1 MAVNHAARFCD
12 GIARRDFL
20 RLGSAGV
27 FGMGLTLPWLLE
39 QQGMAAAKG
48 KKTRDV
54 SLIFVFLHGGLS
66 TMDSWDLKPDA
77 PAEFRGDFKPIATN
91 VSGIQICE
99 HLPRTAR
106 QMDKIALIRSFRHH
120 NSDHGPADHY
130 MLTGYFPQAGF
141 NPGLSPNNQR
151 PAHGSVIARKLGP
164 KGSVPPYVCL
174 PKMHPSGGPA
184 YLGSGAAPFVIDAD
198 PNAPNF
204 SVPDIVPPPALTAS
218 RLDARKRLLAQIDRF
233 QEAGELSVTRANR
246 AAEAVSVYQKKAF
259 ALMTSPAAKKAFQ
272 IGAEPDKLRDE
283 YGRHSLGQSCL
294 MARRLVEAGVRCVTV
309 DHSNWDTH
317 DNNFVT
323 LKRSLLPTL
332 DAALST
338 LFHDLA
344 DRGLLS
350 HTLVVV
356 TGEFGRTPR
365 INKNAGRDH
374 WGPAF
379 TVALGGA
386 GIKGGRA
393 IGKSDARAERPAG
406 DPHGP
411 EDLAATMYHLMRIDP
426 REEFYTPEG
435 RPVPIVNNG
444 KVIEALL

>member
-1 MAVNHAARFCD
+1 VQTSAKFCD
-12 GIARRDFL
+12 GLTRRDVL

-27 FGMGLTLPWLLE
+27 FGMGMTLPWLFE
-39 QQGMAAAKG
+39 QQALAVAQG

-66 TMDSWDLKPDA
+66 TMDSWDLKPEA

-91 VSGIQICE
+91 ISGIQIGE
-99 HLPRTAR
+99 HLPLMSR
-106 QMDKIALIRSFRHH
+106 QMDKVALIRSFRHQ

-141 NPGLSPNNQR
+141 NPSLSPNNQR

-164 KGSVPPYVCL
+164 RGTVPPYVCL
-174 PKMHPSGGPA
+174 PKMHPSAGPA
-184 YLGSGAAPFVIDAD
+184 YLGSPAAPFVIDAD

-204 SVPDIVPPPALTAS
+204 SVPDIVPPPALSAS
-218 RLDARKRLLAQIDRF
+218 RLDARKKLLAQIDRF
-233 QEAGELSVTRANR
+233 QEAAETKANR

-259 ALMTSPAAKKAFQ
+259 ALMTSPAAKKAFN
-272 IGAEPDKLRDE
+272 IKAEPEKLRDA
-283 YGRHSLGQSCL
+283 YGRNSLGQSCL

-317 DNNFVT
+317 DNNFNT

-338 LFHDLA
+338 LLRDLSG
-344 DRGLLS
+344 RGLLS
-350 HTLVVV
+350 STLVVV

-379 TVALGGA
+379 TVALGGG
-386 GIKGGRA
+386 GIKGGIA
-393 IGKSDARAERPAG
+393 VGKSDARAERPAS
-406 DPHGP
+406 DPYGP
-411 EDLAATMYHLMRIDP
+411 EDLAATMYHLMGIDP
-426 REEFYTPEG
+426 KEEFYTPEG
-435 RPVPIVNNG
+435 RPIAIVNNG